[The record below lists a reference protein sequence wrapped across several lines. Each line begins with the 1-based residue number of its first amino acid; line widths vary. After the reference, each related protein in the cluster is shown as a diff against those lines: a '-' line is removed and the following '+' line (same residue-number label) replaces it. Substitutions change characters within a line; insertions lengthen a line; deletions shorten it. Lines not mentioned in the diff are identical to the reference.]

1 MPPAPL
7 PIWPYTQPWK
17 QLKNVHQQTAL
28 TAEPADQPA
37 GDRQEL
43 KGWLR
48 WAGLAL
54 ASRHLAE
61 LGSLRDPATQGWLWL
76 ALASLRW
83 HELDSL
89 RVAG

>member
-1 MPPAPL
+1 MGDNMRGRARSDRDWARNERGSARPPL
-7 PIWPYTQPWK
+7 PIWPYKQPWK

-54 ASRHLAE
+54 ASRHLPE
-61 LGSLRDPATQGWLWL
+61 LGSLRDPC
-76 ALASLRW
+76 
-83 HELDSL
+83 
-89 RVAG
+89 

>member
-1 MPPAPL
+1 M
-7 PIWPYTQPWK
+7 
-17 QLKNVHQQTAL
+17 HQQSY
-28 TAEPADQPA
+28 PNGRVSRPDQPA

-61 LGSLRDPATQGWLWL
+61 LGSLRDPGYPGL
-76 ALASLRW
+76 ALA
-83 HELDSL
+83 
-89 RVAG
+89 GPG